1 PCYNLKN
8 FSHTKRIGN
17 LNRQFYDNERE
28 IDLAEQKSLR
38 SRESKVVV
46 ARTVVFVAAA
56 GSFAIGWDTHTH
68 FCYIIAA
75 LLAMIFVR
83 LVNYHDDIKRRKRFL
98 KSRLTVLNSYIA
110 RARGTWRKRSND
122 GSIYLKN
129 NRPQDVDLHIFGEGS
144 IFQYICAARTKR
156 GRDLLAAAFNPEPP
170 DFNEVRNRQRGVAEL
185 LQRPRLSLDLEAYA
199 RLMPNNHDTSEL
211 IVSVEEELPPLGK
224 IYRLRF
230 VMPAIVLAACVAAF
244 YGLVDVYLPL
254 FVMLFNL
261 VIAIVAIPAVNEL
274 LAPFNIIS
282 KELRLYRTIFERLES
297 TNFSSKRLSAIR
309 DILTDEMSAAQKL
322 QTLSL
327 LVDAANARHNPLFF
341 IPGNALFLADFFI
354 VTAFRRWRVDA
365 AQHLRTWLDAFA
377 EMEVLISLASIGQTR
392 TTYCFPTFYE
402 EAEPHLTVEGLTSL
416 LVADAKG
423 VPNDVELKAGT
434 TIITGANMSG
444 KTTWIRTLAAAVM
457 VAYSGAPVCAK
468 SFAVSRLAVMT
479 SIRVNDDLSQGV
491 STFYAE
497 LLRIKSMIEYTE
509 RKLPMLACIDEIF
522 KGTNVNDRVIGAKEA
537 IRRLTN
543 DRSITLVTTHD
554 FQLCDMVD
562 ENEHISNAHFEEY
575 YENDE
580 IKFDFKLR
588 NGRTH
593 TTNAKYLL
601 RMAGILPPEE
611 TKSLVPSP

>member
-1 PCYNLKN
+1 M
-8 FSHTKRIGN
+8 
-17 LNRQFYDNERE
+17 NRQFYDNERE
-28 IDLAEQKSLR
+28 IDLAEQKTLHK
-38 SRESKVVV
+38 REKK
-46 ARTVVFVAAA
+46 
-56 GSFAIGWDTHTH
+56 
-68 FCYIIAA
+68 IIAA
-75 LLAMIFVR
+75 RSITFLAAVASFAVGWDNDIHYCYIVAAILAMIFIR
-83 LVNYHDDIKRRKRFL
+83 LMNYHDRLKRRKRFL
-98 KSRLTVLNSYIA
+98 KSRLAVLNSYIS

-129 NRPQDVDLHIFGEGS
+129 DRPQDVDLHIFGEGS

-185 LQRPRLSLDLEAYA
+185 LQRPRLSLDIEAYA

-224 IYRLRF
+224 IYYLRF
-230 VMPAIVLAACVAAF
+230 VMPLILIATCAAAWH
-244 YGLVDVYLPL
+244 GLINEFAPL
-254 FVMLFNL
+254 FVMLFSL
-261 VIAIVAIPAVNEL
+261 IIAIAAIPAVNEML
-274 LAPFNIIS
+274 SPFRVIS
-282 KELRLYRTIFERLES
+282 KELRLYHAIFERLES
-297 TNFSSKRLSAIR
+297 TNFSSKRLTAIR
-309 DILTDEMSAAQKL
+309 DILTDEVSAAQKL
-322 QTLSL
+322 KTLKL
-327 LVDAANARHNPLFF
+327 LIDLANARHNPIFF
-341 IPGNALFLADFFI
+341 IIGNGIFLTDFFL
-354 VTAFRRWRVDA
+354 VAAFMKWRVDA
-365 AQHLRTWLDAFA
+365 ANHLRTWLDAFA

-402 EAEPHLTVEGLTSL
+402 EEEPHLKVEGLTSL

-423 VPNDVELKAGT
+423 VPNDVELFAST

-468 SFAVSRLAVMT
+468 SFAVSRLAVLT
-479 SIRVNDDLSQGV
+479 SIRVNDDISQGV

-509 RKLPMLACIDEIF
+509 KDLPMLACIDEIF

-554 FQLCDMVD
+554 FQLCDMVS
-562 ENEHISNAHFEEY
+562 ENTHISNAHFEEY

-588 NGRTH
+588 KGRTH

-611 TKSLVPSP
+611 KVR

>member
-1 PCYNLKN
+1 M
-8 FSHTKRIGN
+8 
-17 LNRQFYDNERE
+17 NRQFYDNERE
-28 IDLAEQKSLR
+28 IDLAEQKTLHK
-38 SRESKVVV
+38 REKKIVA
-46 ARTVVFVAAA
+46 ARTIIFLATV
-56 GSFAIGWDTHTH
+56 GSFAVGWDYGINY
-68 FCYIIAA
+68 CYIIAA
-75 LLAMIFVR
+75 LLAMIFIR
-83 LVNYHDDIKRRKRFL
+83 LMNYHDDLKRRKRFL
-98 KSRLTVLNSYIA
+98 KSRMTVLNSYIS

-170 DFNEVRNRQRGVAEL
+170 DFNEVRNRQRGVAEI

-224 IYRLRF
+224 IYYLRF
-230 VMPAIVLAACVAAF
+230 VMPIILIASCFLAWH
-244 YGLVDVYLPL
+244 GLVSEYLPP
-254 FVMLFNL
+254 FIMLFAL

-274 LAPFNIIS
+274 LAPLKIIS
-282 KELRLYRTIFERLES
+282 KELRLYRAIFERLES
-297 TNFSSKRLSAIR
+297 TNFSSNRLNAIR
-309 DILTDEMSAAQKL
+309 EILTDEVSASQKL
-322 QTLSL
+322 KELSL

-341 IPGNALFLADFFI
+341 IIGNALFLSDFFL
-354 VTAFRRWRVDA
+354 VAAFMKWRIDA
-365 AQHLRTWLDAFA
+365 ANHLRTWLDAFA
-377 EMEVLISLASIGQTR
+377 EVEVLISLASIGQTR

-402 EAEPHLTVEGLTSL
+402 DEEPHLTVEGLTSL

-468 SFAVSRLAVMT
+468 NFAVSRLAVMT

-509 RKLPMLACIDEIF
+509 KKLPMLACIDEIF

-554 FQLCDMVD
+554 FQLCDMVS
-562 ENEHISNAHFEEY
+562 ENAHISNAHFEEY

-588 NGRTH
+588 KGRTH

-611 TKSLVPSP
+611 KV

>member
-1 PCYNLKN
+1 M
-8 FSHTKRIGN
+8 
-17 LNRQFYDNERE
+17 NRQFYDNERE
-28 IDLAEQKSLR
+28 IDLAEQKTLHN
-38 SRESKVVV
+38 REKKI
-46 ARTVVFVAAA
+46 VAARSIIFLA
-56 GSFAIGWDTHTH
+56 AVGSFAIGWDTHTRY
-68 FCYIIAA
+68 CYIIAA
-75 LLAMIFVR
+75 LLAMIFIR
-83 LVNYHDDIKRRKRFL
+83 LMNYHDELKRRKRFL
-98 KSRLTVLNSYIA
+98 KSRMTVLNSYIA

-170 DFNEVRNRQRGVAEL
+170 DFNEIRNRQRGVAEI

-224 IYRLRF
+224 IYMLRF
-230 VMPAIVLAACVAAF
+230 IMPIILIASCILTF
-244 YGLVDVYLPL
+244 YGIIVYEFSPL
-254 FVMLFNL
+254 FVMLISL
-261 VIAIVAIPAVNEL
+261 IIAIAAIPAVNEL
-274 LAPFNIIS
+274 LAPLKIIS
-282 KELRLYRTIFERLES
+282 KELRLYRAIFERLES
-297 TNFSSKRLSAIR
+297 TNFSSNRLSNIR
-309 DILTDEMSAAQKL
+309 DILTDEVSAAQKL
-322 QTLSL
+322 KTLSL
-327 LVDAANARHNPLFF
+327 LVDAANARHNPIFF
-341 IPGNALFLADFFI
+341 IIGNALFLSDFFL
-354 VTAFRRWRVDA
+354 VVAFMKWRVDA
-365 AQHLRTWLDAFA
+365 ANHLRTWLDAFA
-377 EMEVLISLASIGQTR
+377 EVEVLISLASIGQTR

-402 EAEPHLTVEGLTSL
+402 EEEPHLKVEGLTSL

-423 VPNDVELKAGT
+423 VPNDVELTAGT

-444 KTTWIRTLAAAVM
+444 KTTWIRTLAAAVI

-468 SFAVSRLAVMT
+468 SFAVSRLAVLT

-509 RKLPMLACIDEIF
+509 KNLPMLACIDEIF

-554 FQLCDMVD
+554 FQLCDMVN
-562 ENEHISNAHFEEY
+562 ENTRISNAHFEEY
-575 YENDE
+575 YVGDE

-588 NGRTH
+588 KGRTH

-611 TKSLVPSP
+611 KQAGT

>member
-1 PCYNLKN
+1 M
-8 FSHTKRIGN
+8 
-17 LNRQFYDNERE
+17 NRQFYDNERE
-28 IDLAEQKSLR
+28 IDLAEQKTLHK
-38 SRESKVVV
+38 REKQIVA
-46 ARTVVFVAAA
+46 ARTLTFLAAG
-56 GSFAIGWDTHTH
+56 GSFALGWD
-68 FCYIIAA
+68 FGLNYLYIVAA
-75 LLAMIFVR
+75 LFAMIFIR
-83 LVNYHDDIKRRKRFL
+83 LVNYHDDLKRRKRFL
-98 KSRLTVLNSYIA
+98 KSRLAVLNSYIS
-110 RARGTWRKRSND
+110 RAKGTWRKRSND

-156 GRDLLAAAFNPEPP
+156 GRDLLAEAFNPEPP
-170 DFNEVRNRQRGVAEL
+170 DFNEVRSRQRGVAEI

-224 IYRLRF
+224 IYALRF
-230 VMPAIVLAACVAAF
+230 VLPTILIAVCALTLLGFLDVYFVPPIMLLSLVLAIAAMPAVS
-244 YGLVDVYLPL
+244 
-254 FVMLFNL
+254 
-261 VIAIVAIPAVNEL
+261 EL
-274 LAPFNIIS
+274 LAPLKIIS
-282 KELRLYRTIFERLES
+282 KELRLYRSIFERLES
-297 TNFSSKRLSAIR
+297 TNFSSNRLNAIR
-309 DILTDEMSAAQKL
+309 DILTDEVSAAQKL
-322 QTLSL
+322 RTLSL
-327 LVDAANARHNPLFF
+327 LVDAANARHNPIFF
-341 IPGNALFLADFFI
+341 ILGNALFLSDFFLA
-354 VTAFRRWRVDA
+354 VAFRRWRVDA
-365 AQHLRTWLDAFA
+365 ANHLRTWLDAFA
-377 EMEVLISLASIGQTR
+377 EVEVLISLASIGQTR

-402 EAEPHLTVEGLTSL
+402 EAEPHLSVEGLTSL

-423 VPNDVELKAGT
+423 VPNDVELRAGT

-509 RKLPMLACIDEIF
+509 KKLPMLACIDEIF
-522 KGTNVNDRVIGAKEA
+522 KGTNVNDRVLGAKEA
-537 IRRLTN
+537 ICRLTN
-543 DRSITLVTTHD
+543 EHSITLVTTHD

-562 ENEHISNAHFEEY
+562 ENPNIKNAHFEEHY
-575 YENDE
+575 VGDE

-588 NGRTH
+588 KGRTH

-601 RMAGILPPEE
+601 RLAGILPPDAV
-611 TKSLVPSP
+611 T

>member
-1 PCYNLKN
+1 MNQ
-8 FSHTKRIGN
+8 
-17 LNRQFYDNERE
+17 RQFYDNERE
-28 IDLAEQKSLR
+28 IDLAEQKILHK
-38 SRESKVVV
+38 REKKIVA
-46 ARTVVFVAAA
+46 ARTVTFLAALT
-56 GSFAIGWDTHTH
+56 SFALGWDTHTH
-68 FCYIIAA
+68 YCYIVAA
-75 LLAMIFVR
+75 LFAMIFVR
-83 LVNYHDDIKRRKRFL
+83 LMNYHDDLKRRKRFL
-98 KSRLTVLNSYIA
+98 KSRLTVLNSYIS

-122 GSIYLKN
+122 GSVYLKN
-129 NRPQDVDLHIFGEGS
+129 DRPQDVDLHIFGAGS

-170 DFNEVRNRQRGVAEL
+170 DFNEVRSRQRGVAEL
-185 LQRPRLSLDLEAYA
+185 LQRPRLSLDMEAYA

-211 IVSVEEELPPLGK
+211 IVGIEEELPPLGK
-224 IYRLRF
+224 IYLLRF
-230 VMPAIVLAACVAAF
+230 ITPTILLVTAIAAWQ
-244 YGLVDVYLPL
+244 GLVNVYLPAL
-254 FVMLFNL
+254 IALFNL
-261 VIAIVAIPAVNEL
+261 AVALVAIPVVNEL
-274 LAPFNIIS
+274 LAPLKIIS
-282 KELRLYRTIFERLES
+282 KELRLYRQIFERLES
-297 TNFSSKRLSAIR
+297 TNFSSKRLNAIH
-309 DILTDEMSAAQKL
+309 DILTDEVSAAQKL

-327 LVDAANARHNPLFF
+327 LVDVANAMKNPLFF
-341 IPGNALFLADFFI
+341 IPGNALFLSNFFV
-354 VTAFRRWRVDA
+354 VTSFMRWRVDA
-365 AQHLRTWLDAFA
+365 AKHLRTWIDAFA

-402 EAEPHLTVEGLTSL
+402 DPEPHLTVEGLTSL
-416 LVADAKG
+416 LVADNKG

-479 SIRVNDDLSQGV
+479 SIRVNDDISQGV

-509 RKLPMLACIDEIF
+509 KKLPMLACIDEIF

-543 DRSITLVTTHD
+543 EHSITLVTTHD

-562 ENEHISNAHFEEY
+562 EDMKISNAHFEEH
-575 YENDE
+575 YEGDE

-588 NGRTH
+588 KGRTH

-601 RMAGILPPEE
+601 RLAGILPPEG
-611 TKSLVPSP
+611 KVAAND

>member
-1 PCYNLKN
+1 M
-8 FSHTKRIGN
+8 
-17 LNRQFYDNERE
+17 NRQFYDNERE
-28 IDLAEQKSLR
+28 IDLAEQKTLHK
-38 SRESKVVV
+38 REKKIVA
-46 ARTVVFVAAA
+46 ARTIIFLAAV
-56 GSFAIGWDTHTH
+56 GSFAFAWDNHIH
-68 FCYIIAA
+68 PLYIVSA
-75 LLAMIFVR
+75 LFAMIFIR
-83 LVNYHDDIKRRKRFL
+83 LMNYHDELKRRKRFL
-98 KSRLTVLNSYIA
+98 KSRMTVLNSYIA

-211 IVSVEEELPPLGK
+211 IVSVEEELPPLRK
-224 IYRLRF
+224 IYLLRF
-230 VMPAIVLAACVAAF
+230 VMPIILIASCVLAWH
-244 YGLVDVYLPL
+244 GLVDKFAPL
-254 FVMLFNL
+254 FVMIFSL
-261 VIAIVAIPAVNEL
+261 VVAIAAIPAVNEL
-274 LAPFNIIS
+274 LSPFRIIS
-282 KELRLYRTIFERLES
+282 KELRLYHAIFERLES
-297 TNFSSKRLSAIR
+297 TNFSSKRLSAVR
-309 DILTDEMSAAQKL
+309 DILTDEVSAAEKL
-322 QTLSL
+322 KTLRL

-341 IPGNALFLADFFI
+341 ILGNGIFLADFFL
-354 VTAFRRWRVDA
+354 VAAFMKWRVDA
-365 AQHLRTWLDAFA
+365 ANHLRTWLDAFA
-377 EMEVLISLASIGQTR
+377 EVEVLISLASIGQTR

-402 EAEPHLTVEGLTSL
+402 EEEPHLKVEGLTSL

-423 VPNDVELKAGT
+423 VPNDVELRAGT

-444 KTTWIRTLAAAVM
+444 KTTWIRTLAAAVI

-468 SFAVSRLAVMT
+468 NFSVSRLAVLT
-479 SIRVNDDLSQGV
+479 SIRVNDDISQGV

-509 RKLPMLACIDEIF
+509 KNLPMLACIDEIF

-554 FQLCDMVD
+554 FQLCDMVS
-562 ENEHISNAHFEEY
+562 ENTKISNAHFEEY
-575 YENDE
+575 YVGDE

-588 NGRTH
+588 KGRTH

-611 TKSLVPSP
+611 KT

>member
-1 PCYNLKN
+1 M
-8 FSHTKRIGN
+8 
-17 LNRQFYDNERE
+17 NRQFYDNERE
-28 IDLAEQKSLR
+28 IDLAEQKTLHK
-38 SRESKVVV
+38 REKKVIA
-46 ARTVVFVAAA
+46 ARTLTFIGAVA
-56 GSFAIGWDTHTH
+56 SFALAWDCDIDY
-68 FCYIIAA
+68 FYIVTAIF
-75 LLAMIFVR
+75 AMIFVR
-83 LVNYHDDIKRRKRFL
+83 LINYHDYIRQRRRFL
-98 KSRLTVLNSYIA
+98 KSRMTVLNSYIA
-110 RARGTWRKRSND
+110 RARGTWRNRSND

-170 DFNEVRNRQRGVAEL
+170 DLNEVRSRQRGVAEI

-224 IYRLRF
+224 IYLLRF
-230 VMPAIVLAACVAAF
+230 IMPAILIASSVAAWR
-244 YGLVDVYLPL
+244 GLISEFAPL
-254 FVMLFNL
+254 FVMGFSLI
-261 VIAIVAIPAVNEL
+261 IAVAAIPVVNEF
-274 LAPFNIIS
+274 LAPLKIIS
-282 KELRLYRTIFERLES
+282 NELRLYHAIFERIES
-297 TNFSSKRLSAIR
+297 TNFSSKRLNAIR
-309 DILTDEMSAAQKL
+309 DILTDEVSAAQTL
-322 QTLSL
+322 RSLSL
-327 LVDAANARHNPLFF
+327 MVDGAAARYNPLFF
-341 IPGNALFLADFFI
+341 VIGNALFLADFYVVSDFLK
-354 VTAFRRWRVDA
+354 WRVDA
-365 AQHLRTWLDAFA
+365 AKHLRTWLDAFA

-392 TTYCFPTFYE
+392 TTYCFPNFYVNE
-402 EAEPHLTVEGLTSL
+402 EPHLTVEGLTSL
-416 LVADAKG
+416 LVADNKG
-423 VPNDVELKAGT
+423 VPNDVELYAST

-457 VAYSGAPVCAK
+457 LAYTGAPVCAK
-468 SFAVSRLAVMT
+468 NFSVSRLAVMT

-509 RKLPMLACIDEIF
+509 KNLPMLACIDEIF

-543 DRSITLVTTHD
+543 EHSITLVTTHD

-562 ENEHISNAHFEEY
+562 ENTNISNAHFEEY
-575 YENDE
+575 YVGDE

-588 NGRTH
+588 KGRTH

-611 TKSLVPSP
+611 VTSET